1 MIAQLIAR
9 GSDNKNSVTQLM
21 WLSNEIQT
29 LCDNGFIINVNN
41 ISTSVPGSFMLY
53 QNYPNPFNPNTKIKF
68 NIPPSKGARGMNTKL
83 AVYDVLGKE
92 VEILVN
98 EKLNAGTY
106 ETEWDAS
113 NYPSGVYFYK
123 LITDS
128 YTETKKMVLIK

>member
-1 MIAQLIAR
+1 M
-9 GSDNKNSVTQLM
+9 
-21 WLSNEIQT
+21 
-29 LCDNGFIINVNN
+29 
-41 ISTSVPGSFMLY
+41 
-53 QNYPNPFNPNTKIKF
+53 
-68 NIPPSKGARGMNTKL
+68 KL

-98 EKLNAGTY
+98 EKLKAGTY

-123 LITDS
+123 LIKDG